1 MADDIFSPMRQQAQ
15 QAQMG
20 ESAQPSLPDPMNV
33 DEHELR
39 EYLAQLLLANAM
51 RRKSQTLEFQK
62 KARDLYSKVVR
73 NDPSAFGE

>member
-1 MADDIFSPMRQQAQ
+1 
-15 QAQMG
+15 
-20 ESAQPSLPDPMNV
+20 MNV
-33 DEHELR
+33 DEHELL